1 MIGALTPMEAGVVMI
16 AMPVVQVIF
25 APIAGKLSDK
35 IGGRVLMVAGLLV
48 TGIGM
53 ALFGFIGTE
62 YNQTAIILNLAV
74 VGFGIALFGAPNTN
88 LVLGSV
94 DFHDNGSANSILATM
109 RQMGMV
115 ISMAVATCCVM
126 LFTSTEAELGISAS
140 GLVSAM
146 HLTFALGAALSFVG
160 AVLGWTAVPK
170 KG

>member
-1 MIGALTPMEAGVVMI
+1 MEAGVVMI

-94 DFHDNGSANSILATM
+94 DFRDNGSANSILATM

-115 ISMAVATCCVM
+115 ISMAVAVQKLNLESVPQV
-126 LFTSTEAELGISAS
+126 LFLQCT
-140 GLVSAM
+140 
-146 HLTFALGAALSFVG
+146 
-160 AVLGWTAVPK
+160 
-170 KG
+170 

>member
-1 MIGALTPMEAGVVMI
+1 MEAGVVMI

-94 DFHDNGSANSILATM
+94 DFRDNGSANSILATM

-115 ISMAVATCCVM
+115 ISMAVA
-126 LFTSTEAELGISAS
+126 
-140 GLVSAM
+140 AM